1 MATGQFPT
9 GPKEG
14 GKSLGVPN
22 IWGSQDILKLTGVCA
37 CACACVCV
45 SSIQE
50 SRYLQGSVHMWSTV
64 SQGNIAQTNL
74 YTDTSEKTFGK
85 TK

>member
-9 GPKEG
+9 GPGEG
-14 GKSLGVPN
+14 GKSLGVLS
-22 IWGSQDILKLTGVCA
+22 IWGSQDILKLCVFV
-37 CACACVCV
+37 CVCV

-50 SRYLQGSVHMWSTV
+50 SRYPQGIVHMWSTV